1 MSYRFVMQLLI
12 IPLFLSLGK
21 LLINYHNV
29 QFMTT
34 ENMIYLL
41 GKPSVWIFI
50 LFSLAVLSFLLMFEL
65 ASSIVLSEY
74 EDIENYLIPFCLD
87 KLRWTMIPKNIIYLP
102 ILLLVILGF
111 QFGMNTMITDQLFIP
126 PFIFDTIVKT
136 PSYFTIYIIVIVLA
150 FIIAFHLVFIF
161 HYLFIGQNNFKE
173 AIKNSY
179 SMLVGNRMNFILS
192 AIKIGIK
199 LTLLSAAFYFSLLFL
214 VSFILYLLP
223 PFFNLNGVSLSILFV
238 VNRILVFLVITG
250 VSSVNVLFLTKKYHE
265 YGGLVVDAK
274 NILDT
279 EESQTPKILLFS
291 FMALTLLIQ
300 AFGAYQTTM
309 TFEQAGYLEQKTY
322 ITSHR
327 ANSSVAPE
335 NTIAAIKA
343 AKDEKADAAEIDV
356 QLTRDGH
363 VVVIHDYNLRR
374 LAKDPRNVVDLTL
387 VQIKKLEVG
396 SWFSKEFTGEKIPTL
411 EEVIDEAGN
420 EIKLN
425 IELKPSNDEAELAK
439 AVIELLNEKNYNER
453 VIISS
458 LNKQALKEVKNIEE
472 TIDVGYIVPV
482 AIERF
487 EFDEEIDFY
496 SLEMSFLSK
505 DLVEKIKNQ
514 GKEVHVWTVNSEED
528 LKKMQGLQ
536 VDNVIT
542 DYPLLAKKVL
552 TSNVLE
558 KGILEILSILEL

>member
-327 ANSSVAPE
+327 GNSSVAPE

-439 AVIELLNEKNYNER
+439 AVLAY
-453 VIISS
+453 
-458 LNKQALKEVKNIEE
+458 
-472 TIDVGYIVPV
+472 
-482 AIERF
+482 
-487 EFDEEIDFY
+487 
-496 SLEMSFLSK
+496 
-505 DLVEKIKNQ
+505 
-514 GKEVHVWTVNSEED
+514 
-528 LKKMQGLQ
+528 LKKR
-536 VDNVIT
+536 
-542 DYPLLAKKVL
+542 
-552 TSNVLE
+552 
-558 KGILEILSILEL
+558 

>member
-1 MSYRFVMQLLI
+1 MMQLLI

-21 LLINYHNV
+21 LLINYHSV

-50 LFSLAVLSFLLMFEL
+50 VFSLAVLSFLLMFEL

-74 EDIENYLIPFCLD
+74 DAIENYLIPFCLD
-87 KLRWTMIPKNIIYLP
+87 KLKWTMIPKNIIYLP
-102 ILLLVILGF
+102 LLLLVILGF

-126 PFIFDTIVKT
+126 PFIFDTIIKT
-136 PSYFTIYIIVIVLA
+136 PSYFVIYIIVIVLA

-179 SMLVGNRMNFILS
+179 SMVVGNRMNFIIS

-199 LTLLSAAFYFSLLFL
+199 LSLLSAAFYFSLLSL
-214 VSFILYLLP
+214 ASFILYLLP
-223 PFFNLNGVSLSILFV
+223 PFFNLNGVSLSILFI

-250 VSSVNVLFLTKKYHE
+250 VSSVNVLFLTKKYQE
-265 YGGLVVDAK
+265 YGGLVVDAN

-279 EESQTPKILLFS
+279 EESQTPKNILFS
-291 FMALTLLIQ
+291 FMAFTLLIQ

-309 TFEQAGYLEQKTY
+309 TFEQAGYLDHKTY

-327 ANSSVAPE
+327 GNSSVAPE

-356 QLTRDGH
+356 QLTRDNR

-374 LAKDPRNVVDLTL
+374 LANDPRNVVDLTL
-387 VQIKKLEVG
+387 EQVKKLEVG

-425 IELKPSNDEAELAK
+425 IELKPSNDEEELAK
-439 AVIELLNEKNYNER
+439 AVIELLDEKSYNER

-458 LNKQALKEVKNIEE
+458 LNKKALKEVKNIDE
-472 TIDVGYIVPV
+472 TLDVGFIVPL
-482 AIERF
+482 AIGQF

-528 LKKMQGLQ
+528 LEKMQGLQ

-542 DYPLLAKKVL
+542 DDPLLAKKVL
-552 TSNVLE
+552 TTNVLE
-558 KGILEILSILEL
+558 KGILEILSIIDL